1 MNKKKLSI
9 IIGIVVV
16 ALVGGISVGKLR
28 EKKNTQEEAE
38 ATISIVHDA
47 GETQVPVNPEKIVT
61 LSYSTLDIL
70 DEMDLEEKIIGTAK
84 SGLPDYLQEYNVES
98 VEDLGGL
105 KEFNIEKIN
114 ELKPDLIIIEGR
126 QAEAYEELSDIAPT
140 IQLGNDYTNLMGT
153 LERNIKALGSI
164 FNKNDF
170 ADEKIKEVNT
180 RIEAVSKK
188 VTEENL
194 NGLAMMVSDGSM
206 SVYGNGSRFSIIF
219 DNFGFK
225 AADTEIEVSN
235 HGHSISYEYLI
246 SKNPNYLFV
255 IDKAYATGSAK
266 DVASAKEILEN
277 DLVKTTEAYKNG
289 NIIYLNAPAWYVGGA
304 GLQAVDLMITD
315 MEELF
320 N

>member
-1 MNKKKLSI
+1 MNKKKLSM
-9 IIGIVVV
+9 IIGIVAV
-16 ALVGGISVGKLR
+16 ALVGGIAVGKLR
-28 EKKNTQEEAE
+28 GKENTKEGAE

-70 DEMDLEEKIIGTAK
+70 DEMDLEEKVVGTAK
-84 SGLPDYLQEYNVES
+84 SGLPDYLQEYNVDT

-126 QAEAYEELSDIAPT
+126 QAESYEELSAIAPT
-140 IQLGNDYTNLMGT
+140 IQLGNDYKNFIGS
-153 LERNIKALGSI
+153 LERNIEALGSI
-164 FNKNDF
+164 FNKSDF
-170 ADEKIKEVNT
+170 ADEKMKEVSA
-180 RIEAVSKK
+180 RIEAVNKK
-188 VTEENL
+188 ITEENL

-219 DNFGFK
+219 DNFGFQ

-235 HGHSISYEYLI
+235 HGHSISYEYLV

-255 IDKAYATGSAK
+255 IDKGYATGSAEEPY
-266 DVASAKEILEN
+266 AAKEILEN
-277 DLVKTTEAYKNG
+277 DLIKTTDAYKNG
-289 NIIYLNAPAWYVGGA
+289 SIVYLNAPAWYVGGA

-315 MEELF
+315 MEEIF
-320 N
+320 K